1 MEKLAT
7 DKNLKAQVISKI
19 KWKNWPLKRQHL
31 TDKQWVLNGVK
42 ATPLSFITLTIELYN
57 KISYNKLKIGLIGT

>member
-19 KWKNWPLKRQHL
+19 KWKNWPLKGNS
-31 TDKQWVLNGVK
+31 DWKKSEKCVK
-42 ATPLSFITLTIELYN
+42 VTAKTTLTIELYN
-57 KISYNKLKIGLIGT
+57 KISYIKLKIGLMVV